1 MPRLARLDA
10 PGVLHHIMIRG
21 IERRAIFRSDQDRR
35 DFLKRL
41 AVLLPESQT
50 QCYAWV
56 LMKNHVHLLLRSGVT
71 GISQLMRRLLTGY
84 AVYFN
89 RRYRRHG
96 QLFQNRFKSII
107 CQEHVYFKEL
117 VRYIH
122 LNPVRAKVVGDIGS
136 LNGYP
141 FCGHSALM
149 GKQKRPW
156 QQNDYVLSYFGKS
169 VSDARKSYLEYAKSG
184 FAQGRRPELT
194 GGGLIKG
201 LGGWKAVRKIRLK
214 GQDRVKSD
222 ARILGDSD
230 FVTKMLEEA
239 NEKLDRHYELKSRG
253 YDLAKVEERVAEIF
267 GIERD
272 VIYSRGRR
280 QQQMQARSLFC
291 HWAVDELG
299 MSRTEIA
306 RCLGM
311 TQPGVGYA
319 VNRGAQIAQSMN
331 YKLIE

>member
-1 MPRLARLDA
+1 MPRSARLDA

-21 IERRAIFRSDQDRR
+21 IERRVIFRTDQDRQ
-35 DFLKRL
+35 DFLQRL
-41 AVLLPESQT
+41 SVLLPQSQT

-56 LMKNHVHLLLRSGVT
+56 LMKNHVHMLLRSGVE

-107 CQEHVYFKEL
+107 CQENMYFKEL

-122 LNPVRAKVVGDIGS
+122 LNPVRGKVVGDIQD

-149 GKQKRPW
+149 GVQQSPW
-156 QQNDYVLSYFGKS
+156 QETQYVLSYFGQTES
-169 VSDARKSYLEYAKSG
+169 VAMQNYVEYVNSG
-184 FAQGRRPELT
+184 FNQGRRPELT
-194 GGGLIKG
+194 GGGLIRG
-201 LGGWKAVRKIRLK
+201 LGGWKALKKIRLK
-214 GQDRVKSD
+214 GHDRVKSD
-222 ARILGDSD
+222 ARILGDGE
-230 FVTKMLEEA
+230 FVGRVLAEA
-239 NEKLDRHYELKSRG
+239 NEKLDRRYELRSRG
-253 YDLAKVEERVAEIF
+253 YDLAKVEERVTEIF
-267 GIERD
+267 GID
-272 VIYSRGRR
+272 PTVIYSKGRR
-280 QQQMQARSLFC
+280 QLQVQAKSLFC

-306 RCLGM
+306 KRLGM

-319 VNRGAQIAQSMN
+319 AIRGAQIAQIMN
-331 YKLIE
+331 YKLFK

>member
-56 LMKNHVHLLLRSGVT
+56 LMKNHVHLLLRSGVS

-107 CQEHVYFKEL
+107 CQEEVYFKEL

-122 LNPVRAKVVGDIGS
+122 LNPVRAKVVGDIGT
-136 LNGYP
+136 LNRYP

-169 VSDARKSYLEYAKSG
+169 VSDARKSYLEYVQSG
-184 FAQGRRPELT
+184 FNQGRRPELT

>member
-56 LMKNHVHLLLRSGVT
+56 LMKNHVHLLLRSGVS

-107 CQEHVYFKEL
+107 CQEDVYFKEL

-136 LNGYP
+136 LNRYP

-149 GKQKRPW
+149 GKQKRSW

>member
-10 PGVLHHIMIRG
+10 PGALHHIMIRG
-21 IERRAIFRSDQDRR
+21 IERRVIFRSDQDRR

-56 LMKNHVHLLLRSGVT
+56 LMKNHVHLLLRSGVS

-107 CQEHVYFKEL
+107 CQENVYFKEL

-136 LNGYP
+136 LNRYP

-156 QQNDYVLSYFGKS
+156 QQNDYVLSYFDKS
-169 VSDARKSYLEYAKSG
+169 VSDARQSYLEYVQTG
-184 FAQGRRPELT
+184 FNQGRRPELT

-230 FVTKMLEEA
+230 FVTRILEEA

-253 YDLAKVEERVAEIF
+253 YDLTKVEERVMEIF
-267 GIERD
+267 GIKRD
-272 VIYSRGRR
+272 VIYSSGRR

>member
-10 PGVLHHIMIRG
+10 PGALHHIMIRG

-56 LMKNHVHLLLRSGVT
+56 LMKNHVHLLLRSGVS

-107 CQEHVYFKEL
+107 CQEDVYFKEL

-136 LNGYP
+136 LDGYS

-169 VSDARKSYLEYAKSG
+169 VSDARKRYLEYVQSG
-184 FAQGRRPELT
+184 FNQGRRPELT

-230 FVTKMLEEA
+230 FVTRILEEA

-253 YDLAKVEERVAEIF
+253 YDLTKVEERVMEIF
-267 GIERD
+267 GIKRD
-272 VIYSRGRR
+272 VIYSSGRR

>member
-1 MPRLARLDA
+1 
-10 PGVLHHIMIRG
+10 MIRG

-107 CQEHVYFKEL
+107 CQEDVYFKEL

-136 LNGYP
+136 LDGYP

-169 VSDARKSYLEYAKSG
+169 VSDAIKSYLEYVQSG
-184 FAQGRRPELT
+184 FNQGRRPELT

-230 FVTKMLEEA
+230 FVTRILEEA

-253 YDLAKVEERVAEIF
+253 YDLTKVEERVAEIF